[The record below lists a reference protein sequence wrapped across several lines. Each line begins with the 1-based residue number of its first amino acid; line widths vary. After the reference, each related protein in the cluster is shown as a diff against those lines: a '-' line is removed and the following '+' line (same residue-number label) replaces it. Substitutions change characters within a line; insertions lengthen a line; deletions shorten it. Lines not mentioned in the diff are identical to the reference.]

1 MRRCDAP
8 IQCFSSLYR
17 VRSPKW
23 GRNGDLI
30 MSSNGNYVMG
40 LRSFHFRASA
50 RPNDP
55 ATETAKTAKAET
67 ATAETAKTATASV
80 QERLLG
86 DYVLLQEDMR
96 ALKDELN
103 ECREANDSLRRE
115 LHEKTEIL
123 NLILE
128 KERDA
133 REQREFETEMA
144 ERAARGGLHLY
155 VERQNALIE
164 WLESHVASSEPPSS
178 SDLLD

>member
-1 MRRCDAP
+1 
-8 IQCFSSLYR
+8 
-17 VRSPKW
+17 
-23 GRNGDLI
+23 
-30 MSSNGNYVMG
+30 MSSNGNYVMR

-50 RPNDP
+50 RPSD
-55 ATETAKTAKAET
+55 AAAETTTAET
-67 ATAETAKTATASV
+67 ATAETATAETASV

-103 ECREANDSLRRE
+103 ECREANNSLRRE
-115 LHEKTEIL
+115 LQEKTEIL

-164 WLESHVASSEPPSS
+164 WLESHMASSEPPSS